1 MRVVRLV
8 YVSIH
13 SRPLRRLTPLSI
25 PPRAESATFSG
36 ARIVVSNIGNPPDL
50 PGILTKEF

>member
-1 MRVVRLV
+1 MRVVRQV